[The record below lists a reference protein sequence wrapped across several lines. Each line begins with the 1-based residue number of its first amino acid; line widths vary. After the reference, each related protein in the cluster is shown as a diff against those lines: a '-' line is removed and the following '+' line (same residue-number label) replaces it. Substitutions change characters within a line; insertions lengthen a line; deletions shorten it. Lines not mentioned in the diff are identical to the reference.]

1 MKNTPSLNIHW
12 TQLIKTWTFRN
23 TMFVEFKWVRYTN
36 IHALLEL
43 LFHRLKLISELA
55 NFFHLFGRNFVIWL
69 SPHCLSWGR
78 WLWLHVW
85 CQIRKSLSAQL
96 RSSSE
101 LLLSNNHKLP
111 QSAGCSSPSFWLAD
125 SVSKQ
130 PLIGHCCHCGNPRHR
145 LGDLKAIR
153 ARAPRWAMARAGTAH
168 ISHRQNLSLLR
179 VRHYIIF
186 CKHYM

>member
-1 MKNTPSLNIHW
+1 MHISSAKAAYL
-12 TQLIKTWTFRN
+12 QLKIYFRAGQ
-23 TMFVEFKWVRYTN
+23 FY
-36 IHALLEL
+36 
-43 LFHRLKLISELA
+43 
-55 NFFHLFGRNFVIWL
+55 HLFGRNFVIWL

-125 SVSKQ
+125 FDSRQ
-130 PLIGHCCHCGNPRHR
+130 PLIGQWCHCGNPGHR

-153 ARAPRWAMARAGTAH
+153 AWAPRWAMARAGTAH
-168 ISHRQNLSLLR
+168 ISRRQNLSLLW
-179 VRHYIIF
+179 VRQT
-186 CKHYM
+186 